1 MEKRQEAEKIVK
13 THVLWSIGAG
23 FVPIPFLDIAA
34 VTLIQLDMLKQL
46 CRLYEVDYYESKGK
60 ATLSTVTGSTFAR
73 IGASAIKSL
82 PGIGTI
88 LGSVSM
94 PILSGASTYAIAQA
108 VMMHFESEGDLFDLN
123 LDTFKQVYKDHLQKG
138 KEYASKLNKE
148 RQTSKASSSNSVFKE
163 LEELLELKNKG
174 AISEEEFEAQKQKL
188 LERL

>member
-13 THVLWSIGAG
+13 AHVIWSIGAG
-23 FVPIPFLDIAA
+23 FVPIPILDIAA

-46 CRLYEVDYYESKGK
+46 CRLYEVDYSESKGK
-60 ATLSTVTGSTFAR
+60 ATLFTVTGTTFAR
-73 IGASAIKSL
+73 LGASAIKAI

-108 VMMHFESEGDLFDLN
+108 VIRHFDSEGDLFDI
-123 LDTFKQVYKDHLQKG
+123 DVEKFKRVYKENLKKG
-138 KEYASKLNKE
+138 KEFASKLYNE
-148 RQTSKASSSNSVFKE
+148 RKASKASSNEVFKK
-163 LEELLELKNKG
+163 LEELLQLKEKG
-174 AISEEEFEAQKQKL
+174 IITEEEFEAQKQKL

>member
-13 THVLWSIGAG
+13 THVIWSIGAG

-82 PGIGTI
+82 PGLGTI

-108 VMMHFESEGDLFDLN
+108 VMLHFESEGDLFDLD

>member
-13 THVLWSIGAG
+13 THVIWSIGAG
-23 FVPIPFLDIAA
+23 FVPIPILDIAA

-46 CRLYEVDYYESKGK
+46 CRLYEVDYSESKGK

-82 PGIGTI
+82 PGLGTI

-123 LDTFKQVYKDHLQKG
+123 IDTFKQVYKDHLQKG

-148 RQTSKASSSNSVFKE
+148 RQTAKASSSNSVFKE
-163 LEELLELKNKG
+163 LEKLLELKEKG
-174 AISEEEFEAQKQKL
+174 VISEEEYEAQKQKL

>member
-13 THVLWSIGAG
+13 THVIWSIGAG
-23 FVPIPFLDIAA
+23 FVPIPILDIAA

-82 PGIGTI
+82 PGLGTI
-88 LGSVSM
+88 LGSISM

-108 VMMHFESEGDLFDLN
+108 VLMHFESEGDLFDLN

-174 AISEEEFEAQKQKL
+174 VISEEEFEAQKQKL
-188 LERL
+188 LDRL

>member
-13 THVLWSIGAG
+13 THVIWSIGAG

-108 VMMHFESEGDLFDLN
+108 VMMHFESEGDLFDLD

-174 AISEEEFEAQKQKL
+174 VISEEEFEAQKQKL